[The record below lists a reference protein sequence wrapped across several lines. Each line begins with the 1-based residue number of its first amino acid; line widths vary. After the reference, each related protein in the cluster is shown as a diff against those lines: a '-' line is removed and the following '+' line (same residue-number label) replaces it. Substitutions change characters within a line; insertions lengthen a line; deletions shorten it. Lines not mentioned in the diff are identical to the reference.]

1 MTAKKIKVWVGMIES
16 SGNGLVHDDRTKE
29 VEFFGEELASRT
41 EPGTHNGRLSDTRG
55 TDQVLYQSD
64 DGRLLVHEKTWS
76 HWQGESTTYSLY
88 SATPAM
94 LGPTGRFA
102 ELGVGT
108 EYERPLTLDE
118 AVVGLLDAVQAA
130 A

>member
-55 TDQVLYQSD
+55 VDQVLWRTA
-64 DGRLLVHEKTWS
+64 DGRLFVHEKSWS
-76 HWQGESTTYSLY
+76 RWQGESTVYALHRV
-88 SATPAM
+88 TPAM

-118 AVVGLLDAVQAA
+118 AVVGLLDTVQAA